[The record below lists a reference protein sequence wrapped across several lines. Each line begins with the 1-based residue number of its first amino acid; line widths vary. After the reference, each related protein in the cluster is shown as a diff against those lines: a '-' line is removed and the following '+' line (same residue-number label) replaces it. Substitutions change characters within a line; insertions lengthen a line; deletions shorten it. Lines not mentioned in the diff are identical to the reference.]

1 MRTLPNG
8 DKAVYI
14 EGGIWSLIGG
24 IVLIIVI
31 IIGYF
36 AIPFSLDI
44 PRWIFIFI
52 AALFLVMA
60 IMLFKNYFKP
70 SPAFIASSQG
80 IEFRNMNKLDRM
92 TKLSWKEIFSIG
104 YEERSVPNG
113 LIPLEVLIFKTGK
126 GSTYEFNLTLIDEKD
141 QKILISIFHEHNFK
155 TINWPADKYDFLYEK
170 IL

>member
-1 MRTLPNG
+1 MRILPNG

-24 IVLIIVI
+24 FALLICI

-36 AIPFSLDI
+36 AIPFSPDF

-52 AALFLVMA
+52 AAPFLVMA

-80 IEFRNMNKLDRM
+80 IEFRNMKKLDRM
-92 TKLSWKEIFSIG
+92 TKLSWEEILHICL
-104 YEERSVPNG
+104 EERRHYVRSISMDMPIYLLV
-113 LIPLEVLIFKTGK
+113 FKTRK
-126 GSTYEFNLTLIDEKD
+126 GATHEFGLNLIDMKD
-141 QKILISIFHEHNFK
+141 QKILHSIFYEHNLE
-155 TINWPADKYDFLYEK
+155 ISNWTTDRQMF
-170 IL
+170 